1 MQYLS
6 INENYIASNV
16 VGQLCVDQA
25 SFIYQDLN
33 IDAIFFIPPA
43 NTGCAILLYI
53 FMFYVQTCI
62 FFLLVTTLATCSYL
76 LLGEWPSYRIELTR
90 HYYLEGN
97 CWRSYFCWCM
107 FVVHPPLS
115 GAHTFP
121 GWQFILFWCYFRCPS
136 LGIQCWGSNYCIC
149 LCWWDVNI
157 RGIRAIWEVLNL
169 LVG

>member
-1 MQYLS
+1 MKYLS
-6 INENYIASNV
+6 INKKYIASNV

-97 CWRSYFCWCM
+97 TPPPP
-107 FVVHPPLS
+107 PPLPCCVFV
-115 GAHTFP
+115 A
-121 GWQFILFWCYFRCPS
+121 
-136 LGIQCWGSNYCIC
+136 
-149 LCWWDVNI
+149 
-157 RGIRAIWEVLNL
+157 RGNTYVQLTMKKEL
-169 LVG
+169 LKPHISTMSH